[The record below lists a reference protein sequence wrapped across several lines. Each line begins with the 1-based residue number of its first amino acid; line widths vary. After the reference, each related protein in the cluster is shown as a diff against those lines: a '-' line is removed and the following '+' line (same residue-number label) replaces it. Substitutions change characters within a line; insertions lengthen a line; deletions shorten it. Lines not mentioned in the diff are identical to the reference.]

1 LPTPST
7 RRPDAAGGAPSTSI
21 QKATRGRART
31 LRLGL
36 RDLEDADWVTKLASG
51 GLEEPEYPRVR
62 CPGGC
67 ARATESYLPRP
78 PRIAPR
84 RAALI
89 SMSGFIGPADGRR
102 CGLGCMRLSTERDR
116 DEARGIA
123 VLHAAFDA
131 GIALLDTA
139 DAYCWD
145 DSERGHNERLIARAL
160 ASWHGDRAR
169 VRVATKGGLIRPDGR
184 WEPNGRAKHLMAA
197 CEASQRALGV
207 DRIHLYQLHV
217 PDPRTP
223 LATSVRALAALKR
236 DGAIEAIGLSNVTVG
251 QIEEARRIVEIDAV
265 QNELSLWQEAHVLS
279 GVAEY
284 CITHGI
290 RLLAYR
296 PLGGP
301 SRRRRT
307 STEATLAAIAARHRD
322 ASATEAT
329 PAEIALAWLMD
340 LSALIVPIP
349 GATRVETVAS
359 IARAAAIVLTDED
372 RAQLR
377 EDFPAG
383 RACGAPPLSPGSRLP
398 TPSPASGPP
407 PSSSRS
413 PSASPQSTPASSRAS
428 AVASLPLRTDSDVAI
443 VMGLPGAGK
452 STYAER
458 LIADGYRRL
467 NRDEAGGTL
476 RDLLPALDEAL
487 ALTTALGATRI
498 VLDNTYV
505 SRKSRAEVIRVA
517 SARGVPV
524 RCIWLSTSVEDAQ
537 TNAAW
542 RLVSRYGRLPG
553 DAELTRLRRQDVAAF
568 LPTVQFRYQRELEP
582 PDIAEGFSRIERVPF
597 ERRLAPSFVH
607 RALIVWCDD
616 LLLRSRSGQ
625 RAPLT
630 PDDVD
635 AAAVK
640 ACAPIVRRYRDEG
653 WRVLGMSW
661 QPQIAAG
668 TQTVAG
674 AEAVFARMRA
684 LLGESSDGG
693 EIDMD
698 VAHCPHAA
706 GPPACWCRK
715 PLPGLG
721 VLFIHRYALDPTR
734 CLYVGR
740 GPQDAGFARRLGFI
754 HRDRLE

>member
-1 LPTPST
+1 
-7 RRPDAAGGAPSTSI
+7 
-21 QKATRGRART
+21 
-31 LRLGL
+31 
-36 RDLEDADWVTKLASG
+36 
-51 GLEEPEYPRVR
+51 
-62 CPGGC
+62 
-67 ARATESYLPRP
+67 
-78 PRIAPR
+78 
-84 RAALI
+84 
-89 SMSGFIGPADGRR
+89 
-102 CGLGCMRLSTERDR
+102 MRLSTERDR

-131 GIALLDTA
+131 GITLLDTA

-145 DSERGHNERLIARAL
+145 DSERGHNERLIAHAL
-160 ASWHGDRAR
+160 ASWNGDRAR
-169 VRVATKGGLIRPDGR
+169 VRLATKGGLTRPDGR
-184 WEPNGRAKHLMAA
+184 WEPDGRATHLMAA
-197 CEASQRALGV
+197 CEASRRALGV

-236 DGAIEAIGLSNVTVG
+236 EGVIEAIGLSNVTVG
-251 QIEEARRIVEIDAV
+251 QIEEARQIVEIDAV
-265 QNELSLWQEAHVLS
+265 QNELSLWQDAHVSS
-279 GVAEY
+279 GVVEY
-284 CITHGI
+284 CIAHRI

-301 SRRRRT
+301 ARRRRT
-307 STEATLAAIAARHRD
+307 SKEATLAAIAARHRD
-322 ASATEAT
+322 ASATAAT

-349 GATRVETVAS
+349 GATRIETVAS
-359 IARAAAIVLTDED
+359 IARAAAIALTDED

-377 EDFPAG
+377 EHFPAA
-383 RACGAPPLSPGSRLP
+383 RAWGAPP
-398 TPSPASGPP
+398 PSP
-407 PSSSRS
+407 
-413 PSASPQSTPASSRAS
+413 
-428 AVASLPLRTDSDVAI
+428 ASLPLRTDSEVAI

-476 RDLLPALDEAL
+476 RDLLSALDEAL
-487 ALTTALGATRI
+487 VTARGATRI

-517 SARGVPV
+517 AARGCPV
-524 RCIWLSTSVEDAQ
+524 RCIWLSTSVEEAQ

-582 PDIAEGFSRIERVPF
+582 PDIAEGFSQIDIVPF
-597 ERRLAPSFVH
+597 ERRLASSFVN

-616 LLLRSRSGQ
+616 LVLRSRSGQ

-661 QPQIAAG
+661 QPAIAAG

-674 AEAVFARMRA
+674 AEAVFARVRE
-684 LLGESSDGG
+684 LLGESSDGV

-698 VAHCPHAA
+698 VAYCPHAA

-721 VLFIHRYALDPTR
+721 VLFIHRYALNPAQ